1 MNNKQQLKQLLPI
14 NKYNNMTFPLNYGL
28 SKTGLPLI
36 VIKLFG
42 NDICLML
49 DTGSNRNII
58 DHRVY
63 DHFKDRLEQSNTSSE
78 VYTLNGAAAG
88 ITVDVPFSFEEQ
100 DYLEPFLCTKAG
112 ETFDKINETDG
123 IQIHGILGN
132 HFFLK
137 HGWVL
142 DFERIEIYKH

>member
-1 MNNKQQLKQLLPI
+1 
-14 NKYNNMTFPLNYGL
+14 MTFPLNYGL

-36 VIKLFG
+36 VAKIFG

-58 DHRVY
+58 DHRIY
-63 DHFKDRLEQSNTSSE
+63 DHFKDRLKQSETSDE
-78 VYTLNGAAAG
+78 VCTLNGTATG
-88 ITVDVPFSFEEQ
+88 MIVDVPFCFE
-100 DYLEPFLCTKAG
+100 DHNYHEPFLCTEAY
-112 ETFDKINETDG
+112 ETFDKINEESG

-137 HGWVL
+137 HGWIL
-142 DFERIEIYKH
+142 DFDKVTVYNQ

>member
-1 MNNKQQLKQLLPI
+1 
-14 NKYNNMTFPLNYGL
+14 MTFPLHYGL

-36 VIKLFG
+36 AVKIF
-42 NDICLML
+42 DHDTSYSVQSTSICLML

-58 DHRVY
+58 DSRIY
-63 DHFKDRLEQSNTSSE
+63 DHFKDILKPSETSSE
-78 VYTLNGAAAG
+78 VFTLNGTASG
-88 ITVDVPFSFEEQ
+88 ITIDIPFTFENQ
-100 DYLEPFLCTKAG
+100 DYQEPFMCTENTDA
-112 ETFDKINETDG
+112 FDKIYEESS

-142 DFERIEIYKH
+142 DFEKIEVYKQ

>member
-1 MNNKQQLKQLLPI
+1 
-14 NKYNNMTFPLNYGL
+14 MTFPLTHGL
-28 SKTGLPLI
+28 HKTGLPLI
-36 VIKLFG
+36 VAKLFD

-58 DHRVY
+58 DHRIY
-63 DHFKDRLEQSNTSSE
+63 DHFKDRLKPSETSSE
-78 VYTLNGAAAG
+78 VYTLNGTSTG
-88 ITVDVPFSFEEQ
+88 VTIDVPFSFEE
-100 DYLEPFLCTKAG
+100 DAYHEPFLCTEAG
-112 ETFDKINETDG
+112 DTFDKINEEAG

-142 DFERIEIYKH
+142 DFERIEVYKH

>member
-1 MNNKQQLKQLLPI
+1 M
-14 NKYNNMTFPLNYGL
+14 MTFPLNYGL

-36 VIKLFG
+36 VVKIFDH
-42 NDICLML
+42 DICFML

-58 DHRVY
+58 DHRIY
-63 DHFKDRLEQSNTSSE
+63 DHFKDRLPPSETSSE
-78 VYTLNGAAAG
+78 VLTLNGAAAG
-88 ITVDVPFSFEEQ
+88 IIVDVPFTFEDQE
-100 DYLEPFLCTKAG
+100 YHEPFLCTEITDA
-112 ETFDKINETDG
+112 FDKIHAESG

-142 DFERIEIYKH
+142 DFEKIEVYKQ

>member
-1 MNNKQQLKQLLPI
+1 
-14 NKYNNMTFPLNYGL
+14 MTFPLTYGL

-36 VIKLFG
+36 VAKIFD

-58 DHRVY
+58 DHRIY
-63 DHFKDRLEQSNTSSE
+63 NHFIDKLKQSETSSE
-78 VYTLNGAAAG
+78 VYTLNGTARG
-88 ITVDVPFSFEEQ
+88 ITIDVPFCFEDQ
-100 DYLEPFLCTKAG
+100 DYHEPFICTENTDA
-112 ETFDKINETDG
+112 FDKIHDESG

-142 DFERIEIYKH
+142 DFEKVTVYKH

>member
-1 MNNKQQLKQLLPI
+1 
-14 NKYNNMTFPLNYGL
+14 MTFPLNHGL
-28 SKTGLPLI
+28 YKTGLPLI
-36 VIKLFG
+36 VAKLFS

-58 DHRVY
+58 DHRIY
-63 DHFKDRLEQSNTSSE
+63 DHFKEKLNKSSTSSK
-78 VYTLNGAAAG
+78 VHTLNGAAAG
-88 ITVDVPFSFEEQ
+88 ITVDVTFSFEGD
-100 DYLEPFLCTKAG
+100 DYQEPFLCTEASD
-112 ETFDKINETDG
+112 TFDKIHDEDG

-142 DFERIEIYKH
+142 DFERIEVYKK

>member
-1 MNNKQQLKQLLPI
+1 MN
-14 NKYNNMTFPLNYGL
+14 FPLNYGL

-36 VIKLFG
+36 VVKLFDH
-42 NDICLML
+42 DICLML

-58 DHRVY
+58 DHRLY
-63 DHFKDRLEQSNTSSE
+63 DHFKDRLKLSETSSE
-78 VYTLNGAAAG
+78 VITLNGAATG
-88 ITVDVPFSFEEQ
+88 ITIDVPFYFEEY
-100 DYLEPFLCTKAG
+100 DYQEPFLCTENTDA
-112 ETFDKINETDG
+112 FDKIHEETS

-142 DFERIEIYKH
+142 DFEKIELYNQ

>member
-1 MNNKQQLKQLLPI
+1 
-14 NKYNNMTFPLNYGL
+14 MTFPLNYGL

-36 VIKLFG
+36 VAKIFDH
-42 NDICLML
+42 DICLML

-58 DHRVY
+58 DHRIY
-63 DHFKDRLEQSNTSSE
+63 DHFKDKIKQSNTPSE
-78 VYTLNGAAAG
+78 VHTLNGASAG
-88 ITVDVPFSFEEQ
+88 ITVDVPFSFEEH
-100 DYLEPFLCTKAG
+100 DYLEPFLCTETG
-112 ETFDKINETDG
+112 DTFDKIHDEDG

-142 DFERIEIYKH
+142 DFERIEVYKH

>member
-1 MNNKQQLKQLLPI
+1 
-14 NKYNNMTFPLNYGL
+14 MTFPLNYGL

-36 VIKLFG
+36 VVKIFG
-42 NDICLML
+42 CDVCLML

-58 DHRVY
+58 DHRIY
-63 DHFKDRLEQSNTSSE
+63 DHFKDKLKQSKSSSE
-78 VYTLNGAAAG
+78 VYTLNGTAKG
-88 ITVDVPFSFEEQ
+88 ITIDVPFCFEEH
-100 DYLEPFLCTKAG
+100 DYFEPFLCTEMT
-112 ETFDKINETDG
+112 ETFDKIHDESG

-142 DFERIEIYKH
+142 DFEKVTVYKH

>member
-1 MNNKQQLKQLLPI
+1 
-14 NKYNNMTFPLNYGL
+14 MTFPLNYGL

-36 VIKLFG
+36 VVKLF
-42 NDICLML
+42 DYELCLLL

-58 DHRVY
+58 DHRIY
-63 DHFKDRLEQSNTSSE
+63 DHFKDRLKLSETSDE
-78 VYTLNGAAAG
+78 VFTLNGTAAG
-88 ITVDVPFSFEEQ
+88 ITIDVPFCFEEN
-100 DYLEPFLCTKAG
+100 DYQEPFLCTENTDA
-112 ETFDKINETDG
+112 FDKIQEEAG

-142 DFERIEIYKH
+142 DFERIEVYKQ